1 MLQFPSIKICI
12 TMYYNHLPADY
23 QYVFKPLH
31 SPSMQLQLKLAVYAT
46 NEHVTKTKIVFE
58 V

>member
-1 MLQFPSIKICI
+1 MLQFPSIKICNKCI
-12 TMYYNHLPADY
+12 TITFQPIIN
-23 QYVFKPLH
+23 VFKPLH

>member
-1 MLQFPSIKICI
+1 
-12 TMYYNHLPADY
+12 MYYNHLPAEY